1 MKTKQKFQ
9 PKQWLIIIYISTTHS
24 DVDNRS
30 TTEEMNSHL
39 QDNNREDDLQ
49 LKSTNLWLILSGFKL
64 DLNNICFILHN

>member
-1 MKTKQKFQ
+1 MKTKQKLQ

-64 DLNNICFILHN
+64 DLNNLFYPS